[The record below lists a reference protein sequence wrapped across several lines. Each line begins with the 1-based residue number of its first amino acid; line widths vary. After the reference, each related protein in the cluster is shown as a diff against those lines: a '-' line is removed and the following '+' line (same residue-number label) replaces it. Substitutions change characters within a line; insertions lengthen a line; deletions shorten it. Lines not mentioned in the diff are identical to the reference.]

1 MDTLPF
7 ELNKEISKN
16 IDVNIIRLVN
26 KQLCLANMDRFC
38 NHIIEKLNYKDIDY
52 LYDHYKH
59 PFVINHY
66 NFNTYYIKYNYHHV
80 VYQYNTD
87 FLPNQRKY
95 NKIYRSGEKVQIIGK
110 YKLDL
115 LSYDYL
121 MTVKGCDKQSR
132 INKLRDILNKQY
144 QLTKTWDKK
153 YDRMIYDY
161 LWFMTNA
168 IVMKLLDY
176 TYDYTYD
183 YDPRIIKEIKTE
195 IDLFYGLISDYLNSL
210 NK

>member
-26 KQLCLANMDRFC
+26 KQLCLVNMDRFC

-66 NFNTYYIKYNYHHV
+66 NFNTYYIKYNYHV
-80 VYQYNTD
+80 IYQYDTG

-121 MTVKGCDKQSR
+121 MTIKGCDKQSR

-144 QLTKTWDKK
+144 QLTKNP
-153 YDRMIYDY
+153 MIDDY

-168 IVMKLLDY
+168 IVMKLI
-176 TYDYTYD
+176 DYTYD
-183 YDPRIIKEIKTE
+183 YDETHPRIIKEIKTE
-195 IDLFYGLISDYLNSL
+195 IDFFYGLISNYLKSL
-210 NK
+210 